1 MLLRVDG
8 RLDITVDDY
17 FKSKIDE
24 NPLIQPLMMDAGT
37 LISSTSKVSSDDDLE
52 SHMANL
58 ERVPE
63 PVKKIL

>member
-17 FKSKIDE
+17 FKEKLND
-24 NPLIQPLMMDAGT
+24 NPLIQPLMMDAGS

-58 ERVPE
+58 
-63 PVKKIL
+63 

>member
-17 FKSKIDE
+17 FKSKLDE

-37 LISSTSKVSSDDDLE
+37 LISSTSKVSSE
-52 SHMANL
+52 
-58 ERVPE
+58 
-63 PVKKIL
+63 